1 MKTAPEPTAEAIRN
15 RYDRLTSGL
24 DSLFGEHIHHGFWDR
39 AESVA
44 IAQRRLIERVAAQAR
59 IPTGSRV
66 LDIGCGTGG
75 SARWLTETLNCS
87 VLGIT
92 ISPVEVRIASEKA
105 RAAGLSERTQFEVM
119 DGAHLDLPP
128 SSFDA
133 VWVVET
139 SEHLQDKRQFIDA
152 CARVL
157 RPGGVFAL
165 SACLAVE
172 EPTDLQAELISKVC
186 RVLLLPSLATLA
198 QYREW
203 MHEAILSE
211 VQAEDV
217 TAYVAETWSRYAEA
231 FRTARAGTPLPQETQ
246 TEARNVIELL
256 TTMRAAFAEQ
266 ALCYGIFAARIAGG

>member
-24 DSLFGEHIHHGFWDR
+24 NLLFGEHIHHGFWDR

-44 IAQRRLIERVAAQAR
+44 IAQRQLIERVAAQAR
-59 IPTGSRV
+59 IPIGSRV

-75 SARWLTETLNCS
+75 SSRWLAENLNCS
-87 VLGIT
+87 VLGLT
-92 ISPVEVRIASEKA
+92 ISPVEAKIASEKA
-105 RAAGLSERTQFEVM
+105 RAAGLSERIQFQVK
-119 DGAHLDLPP
+119 DAAYLDLPP

-172 EPTDLQAELISKVC
+172 EPTDLQAELLSKVC
-186 RVLLLPSLATLA
+186 RVLLLPSLAPLA

-203 MHEAILSE
+203 MHEANLSE

-217 TAYVAETWSRYAEA
+217 TAHVAETWARYAEA
-231 FRTARAGTPLPQETQ
+231 FRTAASGTPLTQGTQ
-246 TEARNVIELL
+246 TDARNIIELL
-256 TTMRAAFAEQ
+256 TTMRAAFAEH
-266 ALCYGIFAARIAGG
+266 ALRYGIFTARQT

>member
-1 MKTAPEPTAEAIRN
+1 MKANAPPSTEAIRD

-24 DSLFGEHIHHGFWDR
+24 DAIFGEHIHHGFWDR
-39 AESVA
+39 AASVA
-44 IAQRRLIERVAAQAR
+44 EAQRRLIERVASQAR
-59 IPTGSRV
+59 IPPGSRV

-75 SARWLTETLNCS
+75 SSRWLAETLDCS

-92 ISPVEVRIASEKA
+92 ISPVEVRIATEKA
-105 RAAGLSERTQFEVM
+105 HAAGLSARAQFQVM
-119 DGAHLDLPP
+119 DANELDLPP

-139 SEHLQDKRQFIDA
+139 SEHLEDKRPFMEN

-157 RPGGVFAL
+157 KPGGVFAL
-165 SACLAVE
+165 SACVAVGEPADRQSELLA
-172 EPTDLQAELISKVC
+172 KVC

-203 MHEAILSE
+203 IREAGLSE

-217 TAYVAETWSRYAEA
+217 TLHVAETWWRYAEA
-231 FRTARAGTPLPQETQ
+231 FRAAGARRPTPESGE
-246 TEARNVIELL
+246 TEARKFIQLL
-256 TTMRAAFAEQ
+256 TTMRAAYREG
-266 ALCYGIFAARIAGG
+266 ALHYGIFSARRA

>member
-1 MKTAPEPTAEAIRN
+1 M
-15 RYDRLTSGL
+15 
-24 DSLFGEHIHHGFWDR
+24 
-39 AESVA
+39 
-44 IAQRRLIERVAAQAR
+44 
-59 IPTGSRV
+59 
-66 LDIGCGTGG
+66 
-75 SARWLTETLNCS
+75 
-87 VLGIT
+87 LGIT

-165 SACLAVE
+165 SACVAVE
-172 EPTDLQAELISKVC
+172 EPTDRQVELLAKVC

-203 MHEAILSE
+203 MHDAILSE

-231 FRTARAGTPLPQETQ
+231 FRTAASGTPLPQETQ
-246 TEARNVIELL
+246 TDARNIIELL
-256 TTMRAAFAEQ
+256 TTMRSAFAETGTLLRDIRR
-266 ALCYGIFAARIAGG
+266 ASE